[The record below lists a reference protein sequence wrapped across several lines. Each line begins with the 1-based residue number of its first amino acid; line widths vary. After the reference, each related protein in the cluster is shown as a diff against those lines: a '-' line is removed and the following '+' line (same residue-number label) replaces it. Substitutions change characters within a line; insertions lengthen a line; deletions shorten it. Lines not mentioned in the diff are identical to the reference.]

1 MDSKEFPT
9 LEDVHVILSDL
20 TNLFEDRNAMLHTM
34 MKEDKYKDFLLAE
47 NIQSMIEADNRDD
60 SRKGGIKQDLANGYE
75 ILKAQTTM
83 RKFANFI
90 NPASLP
96 IMDLDAPIDLDDGMD
111 EEDEEEIVEGRDGED
126 GTDGVDGQPGPPGK
140 DGETK
145 IQPPSNTGKDLTTTP
160 SQTPDTKLAKGGYV
174 PGATASPMFNSLQ
187 PQKQKKSGGI
197 TPLED
202 LGLDG
207 DSNVASEFAGDLG
220 LDKYKTA
227 LAAAMGLPLKAVAAG
242 LGGLL
247 SALNMP
253 DSPEFMAAKSQIS
266 NITDAFDLPKPDM
279 GSESSESTKNVES
292 KKEQLIAGGGFFST
306 ITNLMGLA
314 KDKDHKVSG
323 DTPMGAAVT
332 GIQNRRM
339 QNDRLI
345 EMLNGTGGPSLDGS
359 PPDKIYASANT
370 HYDQTKTAITNI
382 AESAKSIFKSS
393 TSSSTTNSTSNI
405 LNQILGGVYKADIGA
420 QTNNQDIN
428 SLTNQVIELN
438 EISVSENNTLMI
450 SSSEDQNYESQLAA
464 KVRAIQGSVNLG
476 SGITMDMKNSVAPT
490 ELEVSRF
497 LLANI
502 GTVHG
507 GETSHDVV

>member
-1 MDSKEFPT
+1 MDKEFPS

-47 NIQSMIEADNRDD
+47 NLQSMVEADNRND
-60 SRKGGIKQDLANGYE
+60 SRTGGIKTDLANGYE

-96 IMDLDAPIDLDDGMD
+96 MIDLDAPIEFYDDREDQEADVD
-111 EEDEEEIVEGRDGED
+111 EQDVVDGQ
-126 GTDGVDGQPGPPGK
+126 DGVDGSDGIDGQPGPPGK
-140 DGETK
+140 DGTSMSA
-145 IQPPSNTGKDLTTTP
+145 PSSNTNLSPST
-160 SQTPDTKLAKGGYV
+160 SQTPDTKLAKGGFV
-174 PGATASPMFNSLQ
+174 NPASPLMNSLQ
-187 PQKQKKSGGI
+187 PSSRSKPGDIKS
-197 TPLED
+197 LEE

-207 DSNVASEFAGDLG
+207 DANVASEFAEDLG

-247 SALNMP
+247 SALSLPN
-253 DSPEFMAAKSQIS
+253 SPEFMAAKSQIS

-279 GSESSESTKNVES
+279 GSESSESTTNTQS
-292 KKEQLIAGGGFFST
+292 KQEQLIAGGGFFST

-314 KDKDHKVSG
+314 KDKDHQVSP

-339 QNDRLI
+339 QNDKLI

-382 AESAKSIFKSS
+382 AESAKSIFKS
-393 TSSSTTNSTSNI
+393 TTAGKIINKGASI
-405 LNQILGGVYKADIGA
+405 LNQILGGVFKADIGA
-420 QTNNQDIN
+420 QTNDQDIN

-438 EISVSENNTLMI
+438 EVSMAELYTLVVPDTM
-450 SSSEDQNYESQLAA
+450 DQNQEDEFTSRVKALTSKMAM
-464 KVRAIQGSVNLG
+464 GN
-476 SGITMDMKNSVAPT
+476 GITMDMKAAVAPT
-490 ELEVSRF
+490 ELEVSKY

-502 GTVHG
+502 TAVDG
-507 GETSHDVV
+507 GQTPHDVV